1 MFEGLL
7 QPVHLLIILVIA
19 LIVFGPKRLPD
30 LGKGLGKSI
39 RDFKDAMDETTS
51 SVKNAGEKLMQDVGV
66 SPDDAKKLA
75 QSVQTVRQV
84 RNPRALVNT
93 LGQKA
98 LDSTGLKDA
107 VSDTPGSPAADAPP
121 PAEAKPAD
129 SPTTQNS

>member
-7 QPVHLLIILVIA
+7 QPVHLLIILFIA
-19 LIVFGPKRLPD
+19 LIVFGPKKLPE

-51 SVKNAGEKLMQDVGV
+51 SVKGAGEKLMQDVGV
-66 SPDDAKKLA
+66 STEDAKKLA

-107 VSDTPGSPAADAPP
+107 VSGTPAADAAPAADTKPAEP
-121 PAEAKPAD
+121 PA
-129 SPTTQNS
+129 TQNS

>member
-7 QPVHLLIILVIA
+7 QPVHLLIILFIA
-19 LIVFGPKRLPD
+19 LIVFGPKRLPE

-51 SVKNAGEKLMQDVGV
+51 SVKDAGEKLMQDVGV

-107 VSDTPGSPAADAPP
+107 VSGKPAADAPS
-121 PAEAKPAD
+121 AEAKPAD
-129 SPTTQNS
+129 DSTTQHS

>member
-7 QPVHLLIILVIA
+7 QPVHLLIILFIA
-19 LIVFGPKRLPD
+19 LIVFGPKKLPE

-51 SVKNAGEKLMQDVGV
+51 SVKDAGEKLMQDVGV

-84 RNPRALVNT
+84 RNPKALVNT

-107 VSDTPGSPAADAPP
+107 VSGNASDAPRTSDQKADTPASQ
-121 PAEAKPAD
+121 
-129 SPTTQNS
+129 SS